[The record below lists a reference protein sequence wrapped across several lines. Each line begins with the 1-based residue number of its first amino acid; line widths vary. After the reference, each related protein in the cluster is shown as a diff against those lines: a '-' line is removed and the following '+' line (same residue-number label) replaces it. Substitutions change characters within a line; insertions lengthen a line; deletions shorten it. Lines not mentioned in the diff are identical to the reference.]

1 METVN
6 ATQFR
11 KDLFARI
18 ESSQYGE
25 MVRITSKKGN
35 SVLMSESDFDSLME
49 TIAVLSDPETVD
61 AIYSDE
67 DPKDGL
73 RWSDWKQNMS

>member
-1 METVN
+1 
-6 ATQFR
+6 
-11 KDLFARI
+11 
-18 ESSQYGE
+18 
-25 MVRITSKKGN
+25 
-35 SVLMSESDFDSLME
+35 MSESDFDSLME

>member
-1 METVN
+1 
-6 ATQFR
+6 
-11 KDLFARI
+11 
-18 ESSQYGE
+18 

-49 TIAVLSDPETVD
+49 TIAVLSNPETVD

-73 RWSDWKQNMS
+73 RWSDCKQNMS